1 MDVEV
6 DCRGAELAPNQFED
20 HEGYVGPLPPG
31 FGPRSNPLDDF
42 PTGPKVGERLPDVV
56 ASDSSGHTVDLHTDR
71 DGQPA
76 VLVFIRSAVW

>member
-1 MDVEV
+1 MAVEV
-6 DCRGAELAPNQFED
+6 DRRGAELAPNQFED
-20 HEGYVGPLPPG
+20 NEGYVGPLPPG

-42 PTGPKVGERLPDVV
+42 PTGPEVGERLPDVV
-56 ASDSSGHTVDLHTDR
+56 ASDSSGRTVNLHADR

>member
-20 HEGYVGPLPPG
+20 HEGYVAPLPSG

-56 ASDSSGHTVDLHTDR
+56 ASDSSGRTVDLHTDR

>member
-6 DCRGAELAPNQFED
+6 DRRGTELAPNQFED
-20 HEGYVGPLPPG
+20 HEGYVGPMPPG

-42 PTGPKVGERLPDVV
+42 PTGPEVGERLPDVV
-56 ASDSSGHTVDLHTDR
+56 ASDSSGHTVNLHTDR
-71 DGQPA
+71 DGQPS